1 MLGQLGNES
10 TDMNYQEEDLV
21 VQWRTTTNAGKST
34 YAGKDARRQ
43 TPNANNRRFLP
54 THDLNRALDTPH
66 TNTLV
71 LLEKFDRMTGARI
84 CTFSLGYARTPCNG
98 VWFDAGQDSGVGW

>member
-1 MLGQLGNES
+1 MSPKPRAKMLGQLGNES

-43 TPNANNRRFLP
+43 TPTIAAFF
-54 THDLNRALDTPH
+54 PH
-66 TNTLV
+66 
-71 LLEKFDRMTGARI
+71 MT
-84 CTFSLGYARTPCNG
+84 
-98 VWFDAGQDSGVGW
+98 